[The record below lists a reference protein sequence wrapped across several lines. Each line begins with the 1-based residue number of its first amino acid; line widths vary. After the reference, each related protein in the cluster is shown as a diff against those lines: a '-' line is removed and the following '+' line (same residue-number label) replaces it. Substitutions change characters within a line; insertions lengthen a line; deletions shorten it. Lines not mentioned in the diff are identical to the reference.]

1 MNLPCDASRRRLVVS
16 GLSGLAAA
24 AAMPA
29 FAQTPKSVMAPV
41 EVSPGM
47 KWDDFLTVF
56 RPEAIRLLK
65 EKRVSPESYI
75 RRLSSE
81 VVSVSGIP
89 EFALKPIP
97 WMRPG
102 MRFAVLAPG
111 VPFMATQWAM
121 EPGAQQPCHNHP
133 NASVCTLVTH
143 GELLIENFE
152 IDGSNDSPK
161 YGEKVVVRLT
171 RRERLVAGR
180 TSVLTHGENNL
191 HRLTAGPQGAK
202 GIDLNTLHGKQAPFG
217 YLRLTPVSAG
227 VDSFEGTWYD
237 PSA

>member
-1 MNLPCDASRRRLVVS
+1 MDLLKDASRRRLVVS
-16 GLSGLAAA
+16 GLSGLVAAA
-24 AAMPA
+24 ATPA
-29 FAQTPKSVMAPV
+29 FAQTPKTVMDGV
-41 EVSPGM
+41 EAGPAM
-47 KWDDFLTVF
+47 NWDHFLTAF

-89 EFALKPIP
+89 DVALKPIP
-97 WMRPG
+97 WMRPE

-121 EPGAQQPCHNHP
+121 DPGAQQPCHNHP

-152 IDGSNDSPK
+152 MDGSSDAPK
-161 YGEKVVVRLT
+161 FGERVVVRLT

-191 HRLTAGPQGAK
+191 HRLTAGPQGAR
-202 GIDLNTLHGKQAPFG
+202 GIDLNTLHGTQAPFG
-217 YLRLTPVSAG
+217 YLRLTPMSEG
-227 VDSFEGTWYD
+227 FESFEGTWYD
-237 PSA
+237 PSV